1 MTADRCTWVSLPHA
15 TFGIVTKDGRVIDAP
30 PIAKWATGRD
40 GGRWLTTYYPERGAR
55 FRPVREPEAGQ

>member
-15 TFGIVTKDGRVIDAP
+15 TFAIITKDGRVIDAP

-40 GGRWLTTYYPERGAR
+40 ERPLADYYHERWAR
-55 FRPVREPEAGQ
+55 FRPVREPEAGE